1 MTQIDPIALF
11 RLSVLGPLIS
21 RPLQR
26 GEFQKTLWE
35 LAGREY
41 AIPGSR
47 RTRLSHKTIAGWY
60 YAWRKD
66 SIDGLSPRPRRDQG
80 QSKLAAEIQEAIL
93 RLKRENPRRSLL
105 QILQALESTGQVS
118 RGTVSRSAIHRLLQ
132 RHGLSRPAGAASEPE
147 EKRSFVADCAGAIWY
162 GDVMH
167 GPQISLHGKRRK
179 AASGA
184 LRYNVLPVSPRDSSA
199 SRPYPHRRPAGAPAR
214 SASWTQSHSYQKPS
228 ARAPH
233 QFSPSNP
240 RQVRIIKVFGLG
252 GHRFPTRF
260 CI

>member
-26 GEFQKTLWE
+26 GEFQQTLRE

-47 RTRLSHKTIAGWY
+47 RTRLSDKTISGWY

-66 SIDGLSPRPRRDQG
+66 GIDGLSPRPRRDQG
-80 QSKLAAEIQEAIL
+80 RSKLADGIQEEIL
-93 RLKRENPRRSLL
+93 RLKQENPRRSLL

-118 RGTVSRSAIHRLLQ
+118 RDTVSRSAIHRLLQ

-147 EKRSFVADCAGAIWY
+147 EKRSFVAAERNF
-162 GDVMH
+162 
-167 GPQISLHGKRRK
+167 PSL
-179 AASGA
+179 S
-184 LRYNVLPVSPRDSSA
+184 
-199 SRPYPHRRPAGAPAR
+199 
-214 SASWTQSHSYQKPS
+214 
-228 ARAPH
+228 
-233 QFSPSNP
+233 
-240 RQVRIIKVFGLG
+240 
-252 GHRFPTRF
+252 
-260 CI
+260 

>member
-80 QSKLAAEIQEAIL
+80 QSKLAPEIQEAIL
-93 RLKRENPRRSLL
+93 RLKQENPRRSLL
-105 QILQALESTGQVS
+105 QILQALESTGLVS
-118 RGTVSRSAIHRLLQ
+118 RARFPVRPSIVCCSAMGFPGQPVR
-132 RHGLSRPAGAASEPE
+132 
-147 EKRSFVADCAGAIWY
+147 
-162 GDVMH
+162 
-167 GPQISLHGKRRK
+167 
-179 AASGA
+179 
-184 LRYNVLPVSPRDSSA
+184 PVSPR
-199 SRPYPHRRPAGAPAR
+199 R
-214 SASWTQSHSYQKPS
+214 SAASSRTVPAPS
-228 ARAPH
+228 GMA
-233 QFSPSNP
+233 
-240 RQVRIIKVFGLG
+240 
-252 GHRFPTRF
+252 T
-260 CI
+260 